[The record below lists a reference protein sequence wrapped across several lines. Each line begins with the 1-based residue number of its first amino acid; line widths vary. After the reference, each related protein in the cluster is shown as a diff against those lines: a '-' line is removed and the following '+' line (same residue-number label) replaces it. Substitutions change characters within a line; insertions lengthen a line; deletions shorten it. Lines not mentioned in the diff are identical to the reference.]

1 MTCLHR
7 ASQLLQEYIKRRE
20 HLFIVVDEYGVFSG
34 IITLEDVIKCMVGQE
49 TVGEFDIDVNMRA
62 STQTGKMA
70 AGRLISVQKDTRFVV
85 YLQAVIA
92 LIALLGF
99 AVTARVV

>member
-34 IITLEDVIKCMVGQE
+34 IITLEDVIKCMVCQE
-49 TVGEFDIDVNMRA
+49 TVSEFDIDVNMRA